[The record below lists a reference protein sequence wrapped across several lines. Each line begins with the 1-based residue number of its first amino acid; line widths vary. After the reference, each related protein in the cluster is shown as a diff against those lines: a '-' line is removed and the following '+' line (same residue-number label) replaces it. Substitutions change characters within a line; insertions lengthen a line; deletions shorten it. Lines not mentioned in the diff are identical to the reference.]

1 MCDGGRGLMAPRTTG
16 PGQRLRGGAA
26 AKSQSLSKLAITA
39 FKLENKPAED
49 ETQSSDKEYQRS
61 ERV

>member
-1 MCDGGRGLMAPRTTG
+1 MAPRTTG
-16 PGQRLRGGAA
+16 PGQRRRGGAA

>member
-1 MCDGGRGLMAPRTTG
+1 MAPRTPG
-16 PGQRLRGGAA
+16 PGKRRRGGAA

-39 FKLENKPAED
+39 FQLENKPPED
-49 ETQSSDKEYQRS
+49 ETQSPDKEYERS